1 MILILRKRLTIL
13 EGRIGKAELQNCLI
27 SLMSKMGVLKNG
39 IREKDRVAEKN

>member
-13 EGRIGKAELQNCLI
+13 EGRIGKAELQNYLI

-39 IREKDRVAEKN
+39 IREKDGVAEKN